1 MQVSTQTASSPL
13 APEKNPYAQDP
24 VKKFLVIT
32 RQAPFGSA
40 RGREALDVVLMASAF
55 SQVSLL
61 FLGDGIF
68 QLKTS
73 QNGSSLGIKDY
84 SPAFAALEQYEV
96 TNIMVSGPDLEERGM
111 TTADLLI
118 PVTTVDAQAIR
129 QLILANDIIL
139 SF

>member
-1 MQVSTQTASSPL
+1 MDR
-13 APEKNPYAQDP
+13 N
-24 VKKFLVIT
+24 KKFLVIT

-40 RGREALDVVLMASAF
+40 QGREALDVVLMASAF
-55 SQVSLL
+55 SQVSVL

-73 QNGSSLGIKDY
+73 QNGSSLDIKDY

-96 TNIMVSGPDLEERGM
+96 TDIMVSGPDLEERGM
-111 TTADLLI
+111 TAADLVI
-118 PVTTVDAQAIR
+118 PVTTVDDQMIR
-129 QLILANDIIL
+129 QLMLANDIIL